1 MTVEEIFNK
10 LVSHMVEGIMIHDE
24 MANAYDFLGLYGFA
38 KLHDHHHVEE
48 TCNYRRL
55 AHYFST
61 HYHKLLKV
69 DTQVR
74 QTIIPD
80 TWYKYTTM
88 AVDANTKR
96 TAVKDLMTKWVGWE
110 QDTKKLYQDM
120 YVELHNLGEIA
131 AAEEIKCYIL
141 CVSDELK
148 YAEKKMIKLATIDY
162 NINTIIGWQEALYK
176 KFKH

>member
-10 LVSHMVEGIMIHDE
+10 IASHMVEGIMIHDE
-24 MANAYDFLGLYGFA
+24 MANAYDFLGLCGFA
-38 KLHDHHHVEE
+38 RCHDHHHIEE

-55 AHYFST
+55 SHYYST
-61 HYHKLLKV
+61 HYHKLLRI

-74 QTIIPD
+74 QTIIPE

-88 AVDANTKR
+88 AVDTNTKR
-96 TAVKDLMTKWVGWE
+96 QAVKDLMTKWVNWE

-120 YVELHNLGEIA
+120 YIELHNLGEIA

-141 CVSDELK
+141 CVSEELE
-148 YAEKKMIKLATIDY
+148 YVEKKSIKLATIDY
-162 NINTIIGWQEALYK
+162 NINTIIGW
-176 KFKH
+176 